1 MWRVVRRSGHYR
13 GHTADGRRTRAR
25 TGARTEAE
33 ARTEYGS
40 MSESGLLSD
49 ERITGLAKGFVAALL
64 VISLLNLAIAA
75 TGSGGGDVT
84 TLSVALLFVYVS
96 VVLVVGVFADRP
108 FGPRV
113 QIALFAG
120 LTVYW
125 AYDYLSRDNTLSVL
139 LVLFGV
145 AVLVQQA
152 RRLLG

>member
-1 MWRVVRRSGHYR
+1 
-13 GHTADGRRTRAR
+13 
-25 TGARTEAE
+25 
-33 ARTEYGS
+33 

>member
-1 MWRVVRRSGHYR
+1 MDASTNG
-13 GHTADGRRTRAR
+13 GADGH
-25 TGARTEAE
+25 
-33 ARTEYGS
+33 GS

-64 VISLLNLAIAA
+64 AISLLNLAIAA
-75 TGSGGGDVT
+75 TGSGDEVT

-96 VVLVVGVFADRP
+96 VVLVVGVFADRL

-125 AYDYLSRDNTLSVL
+125 AYDYLSRDNTLSIL

>member
-1 MWRVVRRSGHYR
+1 
-13 GHTADGRRTRAR
+13 
-25 TGARTEAE
+25 
-33 ARTEYGS
+33 

-49 ERITGLAKGFVAALL
+49 EQITGLAKGFVAALL
-64 VISLLNLAIAA
+64 AISLLSLAIAA
-75 TGSGGGDVT
+75 TGSGDEVT